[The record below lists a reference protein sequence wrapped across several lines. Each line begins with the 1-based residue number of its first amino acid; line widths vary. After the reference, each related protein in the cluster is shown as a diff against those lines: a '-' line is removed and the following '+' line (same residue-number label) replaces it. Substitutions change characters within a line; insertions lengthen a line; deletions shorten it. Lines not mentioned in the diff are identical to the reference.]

1 MKEVKKTGHSKVNNN
16 NTPKKKTVSKKF
28 DDEAPRVT
36 KIESPVKETKVVDLD
51 NDFVDEENDQKLI
64 VVIAIALLVI
74 IATVVGL
81 LVGCE
86 QKEEEEPEKPKD
98 DIVVPVEDDEDDKEE
113 DVVKKTTTKV
123 TDKDED
129 KEEVVIS
136 TYDITYYYGF
146 NERTHHETVSEG
158 NSASEYVPQGYNTCK
173 YYVDEGFNTEYAFD
187 NVYEDTNIY
196 LKCVKVEYS
205 VVYDYQ
211 EADGT
216 HNELNPD
223 TFTVEDNIELKD
235 LETTEIFMGWYL
247 DNEYTNRV
255 YELNRDLVKYADSEN
270 VVYLYA
276 KVAREAMIKLHNA
289 EGENVLTEVLDKET
303 SVKYQLPSTDN
314 LNVCS
319 ADSKF
324 LGWTSFKESKNVE
337 YKDEASIVVDGD
349 YTLYAVCGDAT
360 IQYVSN
366 GETVTVAYTKKE
378 LAEAGFDLPVPSDM
392 DMETPSY
399 FVPVTEDVLESLKI
413 VSDDELELKDNEV
426 YYSDVL
432 GNTREDYVPTV
443 GDRVQAFEKKFVG
456 WIEKTEEVETPENE
470 ENVENEETEG
480 TDNSTE
486 VENTTTD
493 EDLVVPEGTGS
504 EEESTDTNEDAVTE
518 KELDFVTEEE
528 IVQRV
533 EEGETEFE
541 LEAVWK
547 IPEEDP
553 VQDELVEPEVE
564 VTPEEV
570 APIA

>member
-16 NTPKKKTVSKKF
+16 NAPKKKPVNKKF

-86 QKEEEEPEKPKD
+86 KKEEEEPEKPKD

-196 LKCVKVEYS
+196 LNCVAVEYS

-216 HNELNPD
+216 NNELNPD
-223 TFTVEDNIELKD
+223 TFTVENNIELKD
-235 LETTEIFMGWYL
+235 LETTDIFMGWYL

-255 YELNRDLVKYADSEN
+255 YELNRDLIKYADSEN

-276 KVAREAMIKLHNA
+276 KVAREAMIKLHTA
-289 EGENVLTEVLDKET
+289 EGENVLTEVLNKET
-303 SVKYQLPSTDN
+303 SDEYHLPSSVN

-324 LGWTSFKESKNVE
+324 LGWTSVQGSKNVE
-337 YKDEASIVVDGD
+337 YKDEASIVVDRN

-366 GETVTVAYTKKE
+366 GETVTVAYTKEE
-378 LAEAGFDLPVPSDM
+378 LKEAGFDLPAPSDM
-392 DMETPSY
+392 NMETPSY
-399 FVPVTEDVLESLKI
+399 FVPVTEEVLESLKI

-432 GNTREDYVPTV
+432 GNTREDYIPTV
-443 GDRVQAFEKKFVG
+443 GDRVQAFDKKFVG

-470 ENVENEETEG
+470 NTNENVQETTDSENNVVEDNTLENGTETEG
-480 TDNSTE
+480 E
-486 VENTTTD
+486 VN
-493 EDLVVPEGTGS
+493 
-504 EEESTDTNEDAVTE
+504 
-518 KELDFVTEEE
+518 EEE
-528 IVQRV
+528 IDLVTKEDVV
-533 EEGETEFE
+533 EKVEDGETEIE
-541 LEAVWK
+541 LEAVWE

-553 VQDELVEPEVE
+553 VVDE
-564 VTPEEV
+564 VTPEEGV
-570 APIA
+570 ENSTTEEPPIV